1 MLSKESRIS
10 TMERGSVDNG
20 VWLNPSYRIVIDR
33 NNVISYLSCNLLT
46 TSYIG
51 EYFFEL
57 GNTIYISLSLM

>member
-1 MLSKESRIS
+1 
-10 TMERGSVDNG
+10 MERGSVDNG